1 MIGRRIKELRKK
13 LGLTQREF
21 ARRVGVIESLV
32 RKWER
37 GENDPTSKSL
47 QAIAKEFNVN
57 LHWLLTGEG
66 EMFITRSKEEI
77 PKTELLDREII
88 QKIFEVLEG
97 FYQQGLLKDV
107 PEEELMEVVKFVY
120 KRVKPLKEKE
130 EQKWAEELQELTSNY
145 VRIFFD

>member
-1 MIGRRIKELRKK
+1 MLGGRLKLLRKV
-13 LGLTQREF
+13 LGLTQREL
-21 ARRVGVIESLV
+21 AQVLGVSEMTIRRYESDKFQPDADVLA
-32 RKWER
+32 K
-37 GENDPTSKSL
+37 L
-47 QAIAKEFNVN
+47 AKEFNVN

-66 EMFITRSKEEI
+66 EMFITRSMEEI

-97 FYQQGLLKDV
+97 FYQQGLLKNV

-120 KRVKPLKEKE
+120 KRVKPLKERE